1 MWVLDMIGNM
11 TEEQMKARMREINK
25 IRNKLREE
33 RKEYEDYFYN
43 KKIQNEYLYKKE
55 FKGKCYISKELKGNK
70 HDYIKAF
77 KIMKIHEGHHSDFA
91 ECLALVSGY
100 RGTSWKECGVEIMTL
115 GLWTQNVPSMLYK
128 ESDPKM
134 IDFYKEISEEE
145 FYDVYNDFIDCIID
159 VGNNN

>member
-1 MWVLDMIGNM
+1 MWVLDMIDNM
-11 TEEQMKARMREINK
+11 TEEQMKARMREIDK

-43 KKIQNEYLYKKE
+43 KKIQNEYLSKKE

-77 KIMKIHEGHHSDFA
+77 KIMKIHEDKNSDFS

-100 RGTSWKECGVEIMTL
+100 RGTSWKECGL
-115 GLWTQNVPSMLYK
+115 
-128 ESDPKM
+128 
-134 IDFYKEISEEE
+134 
-145 FYDVYNDFIDCIID
+145 
-159 VGNNN
+159 